1 MAAVTKNTA
10 ENENDNISI
19 TALKDFD
26 QICVRMI
33 LA

>member
-1 MAAVTKNTA
+1 MAAVTKNST
-10 ENENDNISI
+10 EHENDNINR
-19 TALKDFD
+19 LMDFD